1 MTTRPKKR
9 PMRPM
14 PKKPKIEPW
23 ATIGRRVL
31 EDDEPQK
38 TREPSPR
45 LFFVDIVYE
54 NMQGERVYCTTSP
67 LTEKE
72 SESLEWFIT
81 NATTAI
87 YKRRRCDYD
96 STVTN
101 ARHVVFPSQQPEQVT
116 FQTGDFDD

>member
-1 MTTRPKKR
+1 MTRAKKR

-72 SESLEWFIT
+72 SESLLHFIEG
-81 NATTAI
+81 ATSASASQR
-87 YKRRRCDYD
+87 YCDMD
-96 STVTN
+96 STVRK

-116 FQTGDFDD
+116 FQTGEFND